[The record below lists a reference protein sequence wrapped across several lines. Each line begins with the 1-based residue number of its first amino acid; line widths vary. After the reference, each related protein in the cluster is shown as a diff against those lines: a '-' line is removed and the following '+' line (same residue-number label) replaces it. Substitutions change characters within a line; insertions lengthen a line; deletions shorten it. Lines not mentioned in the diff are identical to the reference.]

1 MVLAEEKRSESKKVW
16 SVEGRC
22 GRERGKGRKQK
33 FLELKKAPNRP
44 LPTFTVGKQESRKRH
59 RLGSENIRF
68 SHLFEQ
74 IVVVD
79 AYSSLRERRYSCLRC
94 SIVTQFQEA
103 HFLAATFLEIHH
115 RSTAL

>member
-1 MVLAEEKRSESKKVW
+1 MEEGKMERKEREISRAEEGAKPSLSYIHSEKATIPKKHPLRSEDS
-16 SVEGRC
+16 
-22 GRERGKGRKQK
+22 
-33 FLELKKAPNRP
+33 
-44 LPTFTVGKQESRKRH
+44 
-59 RLGSENIRF
+59 RF